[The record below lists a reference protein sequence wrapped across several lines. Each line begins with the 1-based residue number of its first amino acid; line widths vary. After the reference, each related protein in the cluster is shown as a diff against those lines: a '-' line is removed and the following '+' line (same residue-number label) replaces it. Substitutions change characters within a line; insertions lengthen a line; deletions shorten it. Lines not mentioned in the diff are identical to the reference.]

1 MCPGFDCFST
11 NHGCSISGLN
21 SLLAGPAPKSLVCS
35 AMAPKNQGQEPA
47 APKTASKGEGMDPTA
62 VSRMLGLLK
71 YRSDPDKNKKG
82 QDMEEAKIGLEVYS
96 TLTSTEKKRFLDEFE
111 LSGRGKRKGS
121 LGFALSYKKSISDTH
136 THTRELS
143 SVEDFYTMPQILD
156 FNGLRWGDYDEKE
169 AVVIAKQLIADNKQE
184 FGHSEKDKIQPK
196 LHILSKFFYVKS
208 GGMTKRRKIEKIEM
222 ITNETETEK
231 EIVKLG
237 MEGKLSIENDDT
249 TGASSSTDVKSNV
262 KEEVPGKT
270 SFLNKIGLLRAA
282 LLQLNKLSSS
292 GGALQAKFA
301 VAARADTALTAKHK
315 DLEKAMGALNK
326 FKDGVQLKIAELEFL
341 PLELENKE
349 EIKKELVAMDKLLVE
364 ADHHAGGCKEMQKR
378 FQPMLGK

>member
-1 MCPGFDCFST
+1 MLCI
-11 NHGCSISGLN
+11 GCNISGLN
-21 SLLAGPAPKSLVCS
+21 SLFAGSAPKSLVCS
-35 AMAPKNQGQEPA
+35 AMAPKSKNKEAA
-47 APKTASKGEGMDPTA
+47 APNTSCKGEGMDPTA

-71 YRSDPDKNKKG
+71 YRSDPCKNKKG

-96 TLTSTEKKRFLDEFE
+96 TLTSNEKKKFLDEFE
-111 LSGRGKRKGS
+111 QAGRGKRKGS
-121 LGFALSYKKSISDTH
+121 LGFALSYQKTISDTN
-136 THTRELS
+136 TKEIS
-143 SVEDFYTMPQILD
+143 SVEDFYTMPQIMD
-156 FNGLRWGDYDEKE
+156 FNGLRWGDYDEKD
-169 AVVIAKQLIADNKQE
+169 AVAIAKQIIADNKQE
-184 FGHSEKDKIQPK
+184 FGHSEDDKIHPK

-222 ITNETETEK
+222 ITKETENEK

-237 MEGKLSIENDDT
+237 MEGKLSIENDDP

-262 KEEVPGKT
+262 KEEVPGKA

-315 DLEKAMGALNK
+315 ELEKAMGALNK

-341 PLELENKE
+341 PLDLENKE
-349 EIKKELVAMDKLLVE
+349 EIQKELVAMDKLLVD

-378 FQPMLGK
+378 FQHMLGK

>member
-1 MCPGFDCFST
+1 MCLGVDCFST

-21 SLLAGPAPKSLVCS
+21 SLLAGSAPKSLVCS

-71 YRSDPDKNKKG
+71 YRSDPDNNKKG
-82 QDMEEAKIGLEVYS
+82 QDMDEAKIGLEVYI

-121 LGFALSYKKSISDTH
+121 LGFALSYKKSISD

-184 FGHSEKDKIQPK
+184 FGHSEEDKIHPK

-222 ITNETETEK
+222 ITKETENEK

-237 MEGKLSIENDDT
+237 MEGKLSIENDDP

-270 SFLNKIGLLRAA
+270 SFSEQDWSPESCFASIE
-282 LLQLNKLSSS
+282 
-292 GGALQAKFA
+292 QA
-301 VAARADTALTAKHK
+301 
-315 DLEKAMGALNK
+315 
-326 FKDGVQLKIAELEFL
+326 LEFRRCFASQVCCCS
-341 PLELENKE
+341 K
-349 EIKKELVAMDKLLVE
+349 
-364 ADHHAGGCKEMQKR
+364 G
-378 FQPMLGK
+378 